1 MGKKISELGS
11 GVTTAL
17 DGSELFEIEKGAASG
32 RTDLQN
38 LKKFISPV
46 VASGFIGDLPPAS
59 ELNAGEFVFNA
70 SQPAFIGSMMQVIP
84 GIEKFVDMA
93 STSIF
98 ALGGDIVSGDNTDEQ
113 ILCNFHVPPTAKI
126 LLGSIRFD
134 MLVSKSSAA
143 IGATLRVRIGVN
155 GDATDTLIQ
164 SVSLSAAT
172 RTARIL
178 STIFVKDSTTV
189 ISNFPMENGTDDVS
203 QIVVPVTVPD
213 LSDGD
218 VQISISI
225 QHAATGCNTTIESLV
240 GKMN

>member
-46 VASGFIGDLPPAS
+46 VASGFIDDLPSAGDL
-59 ELNAGEFVFNA
+59 NYGEFVFNA
-70 SQPAFIGSMMQVIP
+70 SQPAYIGSMMQAVP
-84 GIEKFVDMA
+84 GIERFVDLA
-93 STSIF
+93 STSVF

-113 ILCNFHVPPTAKI
+113 ILCNFQVPPTAKI
-126 LLGSIRFD
+126 LVGGLRFD

-143 IGATLRVRIGVN
+143 IGATLRVRIGAN
-155 GDATDTLIQ
+155 GDATDALVQ

-172 RTARIL
+172 RTARVL
-178 STIFVKDSTTV
+178 SVIFIKDSTTV
-189 ISNFPMENGTDDVS
+189 FSNFPLENGTDDVS
-203 QIVVPVTVPD
+203 QIVAPITVPD

-225 QHAATGCNTTIESLV
+225 QHAATGCNTTIETLA
-240 GKMN
+240 GKIN

>member
-46 VASGFIGDLPPAS
+46 VAVGFIGDLPSAGD
-59 ELNAGEFVFNA
+59 LNYGEFVFNA
-70 SQPAFIGSMMQVIP
+70 SQPPYVGSMMQAIP
-84 GIEKFVDMA
+84 GIDKFVDMG

-98 ALGGDIVSGDNTDEQ
+98 AFGVDIVSGDNTDEQ
-113 ILCNFHVPPTAKI
+113 ILCSFSVPPTAKI
-126 LLGSIRFD
+126 FLDSIRLD

-178 STIFVKDSTTV
+178 SAIFVNDSTTV
-189 ISNFPMENGTDDVS
+189 FSNFPLENGTDDVS
-203 QIVVPVTVPD
+203 QVVAPITVPD

-218 VQISISI
+218 VKVSISI
-225 QHAATGCNTTIESLV
+225 QHAATGCISTVNRIV